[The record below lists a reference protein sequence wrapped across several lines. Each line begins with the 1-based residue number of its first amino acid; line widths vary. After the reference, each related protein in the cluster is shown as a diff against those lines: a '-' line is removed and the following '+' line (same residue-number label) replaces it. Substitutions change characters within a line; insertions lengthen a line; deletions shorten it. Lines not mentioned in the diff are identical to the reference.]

1 MHPSF
6 DVVFVLSHLILQGA
20 RPEKGRFPHLTR
32 KKARDIFIF
41 TEKSIEKDAVR
52 DSTAERDRRWLKADP
67 AGARN
72 TATALEPPTDM

>member
-1 MHPSF
+1 M
-6 DVVFVLSHLILQGA
+6 
-20 RPEKGRFPHLTR
+20 TR

-67 AGARN
+67 VRARN

>member
-1 MHPSF
+1 MFS
-6 DVVFVLSHLILQGA
+6 
-20 RPEKGRFPHLTR
+20 HLTR